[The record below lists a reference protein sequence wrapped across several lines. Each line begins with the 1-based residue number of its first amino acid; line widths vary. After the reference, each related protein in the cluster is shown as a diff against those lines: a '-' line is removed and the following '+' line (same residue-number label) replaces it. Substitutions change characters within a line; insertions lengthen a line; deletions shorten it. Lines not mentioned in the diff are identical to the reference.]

1 MRSTSQSTDSS
12 WLNTHL
18 FRLDEGWLGQVR
30 SLSFLGNGHVTQA
43 VSADAQFGDDIQLD
57 AVEILDSVTVPDGV
71 VRIRLIWQALRPIS
85 QLLIT
90 CAHLVDAV
98 SGRLVAQHYGQPVGD
113 QRPTNTWRTEE
124 VITDQF
130 AMRVSPETPP
140 GDYQLR
146 LGLYDMDQQGRVPIQ
161 NADDDSQDWF
171 VGGSITVR

>member
-1 MRSTSQSTDSS
+1 MRSTSQSTDS
-12 WLNTHL
+12 WLNSHL

-30 SLSFLGNGHVTQA
+30 LLSFLGNGHVTQA
-43 VSADAQFGDDIQLD
+43 VTADAQFGDDIQLE

-85 QLLIT
+85 QLFII
-90 CAHLVDAV
+90 CANLVDAV
-98 SGRLVAQHYGQPVGD
+98 SGRLVAQHYGQPVGE

-130 AMRVSPETPP
+130 AMRVSAETPP

-146 LGLYDMDQQGRVPIQ
+146 LGLYDMDQQGRVPVRT
-161 NADDDSQDWF
+161 AHDDEDQDWF
-171 VGGSITVR
+171 VGGSISIR